1 MLPFPYFVH
10 ASIMTALL
18 EINNLTFEVDKQQQ
32 LNIDNLILES
42 GQSMLFCGDNASG
55 KSLLAQIIADEISSS
70 SGQINRPEK
79 IALVGFSVED
89 EILAI
94 DRYLDDSEFIEGGID
109 WGRSAGD
116 LIGDSELA
124 QEVISLLAIEE
135 LIDRPFKVLSTGQT
149 RKVLLAHALVKEPQ
163 LLILDEPYAG
173 LDIASQKHL
182 TNTLNKLISEGLSVI
197 IVDFYHADLPS
208 EISHFVLM
216 DKGEIKL
223 KGTREEVTNN
233 PVWVAA
239 NQHQVTLPHHLPDC
253 HSYQHLDRTTPLAT
267 INDLTISYDENQV
280 FHDFSW
286 QFKQGQHWRLAG
298 PNGCGKSTLLSLIN
312 GDNPKAYG
320 KDITLFG
327 VKRGSGET
335 VWDIKKHY
343 GVVSAQ
349 LHRDYRA
356 STSVLGA
363 VLSGFFDTIGLY
375 DQPSETQIAIAKEW
389 LALLE
394 LSEQCDKP
402 FSQLSY
408 GEQRLALIARAVI
421 KLPLILV
428 LDEPCLGLDNQHR
441 AQILALID
449 YITRHSTTHI
459 LFVSHDSRDELSCL
473 THQLDFVADG
483 DSYKIEQHQL

>member
-1 MLPFPYFVH
+1 
-10 ASIMTALL
+10 MTPLL

-32 LNIDNLILES
+32 LNIEKLTLEP

-55 KSLLAQIIADEISSS
+55 KSLLAQIIAGEICATK
-70 SGQINRPEK
+70 GDIKRPDN

-109 WGRSAGD
+109 WGRSAQD
-116 LIGDSELA
+116 LIGQGKLA
-124 QEVISLLAIEE
+124 QQVIAMLDIED
-135 LIDRPFKVLSTGQT
+135 LVDKPFKVLSTGQT

-182 TNTLNKLISEGLSVI
+182 TNTLNTLIHNGLSII
-197 IVDFYHADLPS
+197 IVDFYHADLPQAL
-208 EISHFVLM
+208 SHYVLM
-216 DKGEIKL
+216 EQGEVRLQGPRNDII
-223 KGTREEVTNN
+223 ND
-233 PVWVAA
+233 PIWHAA
-239 NQHQVTLPHHLPDC
+239 NQHKVTLPHHLPDC
-253 HSYQHLDRTTPLAT
+253 HDYQHLDEKTPLVT
-267 INDLTISYDENQV
+267 INDLSISYEDNQV

-343 GVVSAQ
+343 GVVGAQ

-389 LALLE
+389 LGLLE
-394 LSEQCDKP
+394 LSEQANKP

-408 GEQRLALIARAVI
+408 GEQRLVLIARAVI

-428 LDEPCLGLDNQHR
+428 LDEPCLGLDNHHR
-441 AQILALID
+441 AQILALVD

-459 LFVSHDSRDELSCL
+459 LFVSHDRRDELSCL
-473 THQLDFVADG
+473 THLLDFVANG
-483 DSYKIEQHQL
+483 DSYIIEQREL

>member
-10 ASIMTALL
+10 PIIMTALL
-18 EINNLTFEVDKQQQ
+18 SITNLEFQIDSKQS
-32 LNIDNLILES
+32 LNIESLCLEQ

-55 KSLLAQIIADEISSS
+55 KSLLAQIIAGEIINYH
-70 SGQINRPEK
+70 GEINRPQN

-94 DRYLDDSEFIEGGID
+94 DRHLDDSEFIEGGID

-116 LIGDSELA
+116 LIGESEIA
-124 QEVISLLAIEE
+124 TKMIALLDIKD
-135 LIDRPFKVLSTGQT
+135 LIDKPFKVLSTGQT
-149 RKVLLAHALVKEPQ
+149 RKVLLAHALVKQPQ

-173 LDIASQKHL
+173 LDIASQQHL
-182 TNTLNKLISEGLSVI
+182 TDTLNTLINDGLSVI
-197 IVDFYHADLPS
+197 IVDFYHAELPS
-208 EISHFVLM
+208 AISHFVLM
-216 DKGEIKL
+216 DNGTIKL
-223 KGTREEVTNN
+223 QGLRDEVLNHS
-233 PVWVAA
+233 VWHVA
-239 NQHQVTLPHHLPDC
+239 NQHHVTLPHHLPDC
-253 HSYQHLDRTTPLAT
+253 HDYQHLDPATPLVS
-267 INDLTISYDENQV
+267 INDLSISYEDNQV

-343 GVVSAQ
+343 GVVGAQ

-375 DQPSETQIAIAKEW
+375 DQPSEIQIAIAKQW
-389 LALLE
+389 LDLLE
-394 LSEQCDKP
+394 LSPQANKP

-408 GEQRLALIARAVI
+408 GEQRLVLIARAII

-428 LDEPCLGLDNQHR
+428 LDEPCLGLDNHHR

-459 LFVSHDSRDELSCL
+459 LFVSHDSRDALSCL
-473 THQLDFVADG
+473 THQLDFIADA
-483 DSYKIEQHQL
+483 DSYKITQRPL

>member
-1 MLPFPYFVH
+1 
-10 ASIMTALL
+10 MTALL
-18 EINNLTFEVDKQQQ
+18 EINNLRFDIDKHQQ
-32 LNIDNLILES
+32 LTIDELSIEPGN
-42 GQSMLFCGDNASG
+42 SMLFCGDNASG
-55 KSLLAQIIADEISSS
+55 KSLLAQIIAGEIEPT
-70 SGQINRPEK
+70 SGEIRRPEN

-94 DRYLDDSEFIEGGID
+94 DRHLDDSEFIEGGID

-116 LIGDSELA
+116 LIGNSPYAE
-124 QEVISLLAIEE
+124 EVIDLLDISE
-135 LIDRPFKVLSTGQT
+135 LIDKPFKVLSTGQT
-149 RKVLLAHALVKEPQ
+149 RKVLIAHALVKEPQ

-173 LDIASQKHL
+173 LDIASQQHL
-182 TNTLNKLISEGLSVI
+182 TTTLNQLISGGLSII
-197 IVDFYHADLPS
+197 IVDFYHQDLPS
-208 EISHFVLM
+208 ALSHFVLM
-216 DKGEIKL
+216 DNGAIKL
-223 KGTREEVTNN
+223 SGTRARVMAD
-233 PVWVAA
+233 PIWQAA
-239 NQHQVTLPHHLPDC
+239 NEQQVTLPHHLPDC
-253 HSYQHLDRTTPLAT
+253 HTYQHLSADTPLVT
-267 INDLTISYDENQV
+267 INDLSVSYNDNQV

-312 GDNPKAYG
+312 GENPKAYG

-343 GVVSAQ
+343 GIVGAQ

-356 STSVLGA
+356 STTVLGA

-375 DQPSETQIAIAKEW
+375 DQPSETQIAIAKQW
-389 LALLE
+389 LTLLE
-394 LSEQCDKP
+394 LAHHANKP

-408 GEQRLALIARAVI
+408 GEQRLVLIARAVI
-421 KLPLILV
+421 KLPLVLV

-449 YITRHSTTHI
+449 YISRHSNTHI
-459 LFVSHDSRDELSCL
+459 LFVSHDSRDALSCL
-473 THQLDFVADG
+473 THQLDFIADG
-483 DSYKIEQHQL
+483 ESYKIEQRTL